1 MKTALTAFAVCA
13 TITVG
18 IAAAQQTPP
27 PPPTQAQTQTA
38 PPTQAPPAPQ
48 DEQKKDVT
56 LTGCLIQGSAPT
68 VFLFDNAKV
77 DKKSPT
83 EKGVRYLVTVSAEDL
98 DLRPHLNHE
107 VQMVGQ
113 ISLKPALPP
122 GQRPTEKDLPVFAT
136 KSATM
141 ISNTCPAT
149 AAK

>member
-13 TITVG
+13 TITVS
-18 IAAAQQTPP
+18 IAAQQTPP
-27 PPPTQAQTQTA
+27 QTPPQTQ
-38 PPTQAPPAPQ
+38 PPATQ
-48 DEQKKDVT
+48 GDQKKDVT

-107 VQMVGQ
+107 VQMIGQ

-122 GQRPTEKDLPVFAT
+122 EQKPTEKDLPVFAT

-141 ISNTCPAT
+141 VANTCTAT
-149 AAK
+149 AK